1 MAFKRSPVRSRSA
14 PIIDTFKQFQIVS
27 NVFIKTANNQYV
39 GGFFIA
45 LKPDG
50 ITRDS
55 LTFLNFFGSILGSK
69 QLFEFFTPKIKRL
82 GYKYLRISI
91 FIAAHSAKC

>member
-27 NVFIKTANNQYV
+27 NVFMKTANNQYV

-45 LKPDG
+45 LKTDE
-50 ITRDS
+50 S
-55 LTFLNFFGSILGSK
+55 LEI
-69 QLFEFFTPKIKRL
+69 R
-82 GYKYLRISI
+82 
-91 FIAAHSAKC
+91 